1 MNQLAGHRR
10 RSPGCAYPA
19 RIEIDNKND
28 YVYVL
33 DAGNG
38 LSRALQPR
46 TASTRW
52 RCAGRAVPFSKPLG
66 LAVNSDGD
74 EVLVADTENNIVQK
88 FTLR

>member
-1 MNQLAGHRR
+1 M
-10 RSPGCAYPA
+10 PA

-33 DAGNG
+33 DSGNSLLERFNLDG
-38 LSRALQPR
+38 RHS
-46 TASTRW
+46 
-52 RCAGRAVPFSKPLG
+52 AGRLRGAERPFSNPLG
-66 LAVNSDGD
+66 LAVNPDRD